1 MKNIPK
7 TICLQIGEQVDK
19 AEAIDFNQLSGVTWS
34 VSKCFKNDLEYIY
47 YPFAQGAIEAA
58 KAEAYSEAQ
67 KHYENR
73 LKGEEVNYNIKAKYA
88 DKYYNKTI
96 EQKEKIKELQD
107 EIKILKSKM
116 KSSWINRLFNKKGD

>member
-7 TICLQIGEQVDK
+7 AIFLQIGEQVDK

-58 KAEAYSEAQ
+58 KAEAYSEA
-67 KHYENR
+67 
-73 LKGEEVNYNIKAKYA
+73 EERYKRKIADLNQQLIQIK
-88 DKYYNKTI
+88 
-96 EQKEKIKELQD
+96 QIK
-107 EIKILKSKM
+107 K
-116 KSSWINRLFNKKGD
+116 SWINRLFNKKGD

>member
-7 TICLQIGEQVDK
+7 NICLQIGEQVDK

-34 VSKCFKNDLEYIY
+34 VGKCFKNDLEYIY
-47 YPFAQGAIEAA
+47 YPFAQAAIEAA

-73 LKGEEVNYNIKAKYA
+73 LKGGE
-88 DKYYNKTI
+88 I
-96 EQKEKIKELQD
+96 EIERYKRKIAYLNQQL
-107 EIKILKSKM
+107 IKIIDHL
-116 KSSWINRLFNKKGD
+116 NK